1 MTGFDLDAQVREAD
15 HDRWLSSRFVADMS
29 LRADLIVLYAL
40 EAELLAI
47 PTRVTQPMLAEMR
60 YTWWSEQMDGVF
72 SNNPRIG
79 HPVLEA
85 LTAVVARHRLPREP
99 FEALIDAHVDRV
111 NGHPH
116 DLTALFVAPMQIA
129 VRILAGE
136 GHDEN
141 IAEAG
146 RVFGLM
152 QTGQEAEAKA
162 AKSAANNGLSR
173 LPATAFPA
181 VAHAALSRQA
191 PEPVKRLQIFWAT
204 VRGRI

>member
-1 MTGFDLDAQVREAD
+1 MTGYDLDAQVRAAE
-15 HDRWLSSRFVADMS
+15 HDRWLSSRFVDDAEK
-29 LRADLIVLYAL
+29 RADLIALYAL

-60 YTWWSEQMDGVF
+60 YTWWSEQLDGVF

-85 LTAVVARHRLPREP
+85 LTSVVTRHALPRAP

-116 DLTALFVAPMQIA
+116 DLAALFVGPMQMA

-136 GHDEN
+136 GHDETV
-141 IAEAG
+141 AG
-146 RVFGLM
+146 AGQVFGLM
-152 QTGQEAEAKA
+152 QTGQETEAKA
-162 AKSAANNGLSR
+162 AKAKANRDLAR

-191 PEPVKRLQIFWAT
+191 PEPFKRLQIFWAT

>member
-1 MTGFDLDAQVREAD
+1 MTGFDLDAQVREAE
-15 HDRWLSSRFVADMS
+15 HDRWLSSRFVSDPS
-29 LRADLIVLYAL
+29 LRADLVTLYAL

-60 YTWWSEQMDGVF
+60 YTWWSEQLDGVF

-79 HPVLEA
+79 HPVLER
-85 LTAVVARHRLPREP
+85 LTAVVARHDLPRGP

-116 DLTALFVAPMQIA
+116 DLAALFVAPMQLA
-129 VRILAGE
+129 ARILAGE
-136 GHDEN
+136 GHDD
-141 IAEAG
+141 AVAG
-146 RVFGLM
+146 AGQVYGLM
-152 QTGQEAEAKA
+152 QTGQEAGAKA
-162 AKSAANNGLSR
+162 AKAQANRDLAR

-191 PEPVKRLQIFWAT
+191 PEPFKRLQIFWAA